1 MNLISRIKNKVV
13 YCRNFVYKYRE
24 SKQWKNDNDQIT
36 HVTYCAVGNTG
47 DTMLSQCV
55 RKVFEKY
62 LGSKKWK
69 IFPVTEEVTD
79 RSLTH
84 INQSKLLVIGGGG
97 LFIADTNKNS
107 ISGWQWPISKEQLNV
122 IKAPIIVFSVGYN
135 YFRGQEVPQLFKDN
149 LVALVQKSSFIGLR
163 NTGSVNAI
171 KELLPLEL
179 KGKIVYQ
186 PCTTTLISQIY
197 HIQHCPYNRTIA
209 FNIAFDRMDKRF
221 GDKKE
226 IILREIAKSA
236 KQIQNKNFD
245 IIYVAHMKDDLLFL
259 PFLKEA
265 DVRFVV
271 KDISNYLPQQT
282 IEFYRKIDVVIG
294 MRGHAQMI
302 PFGINCGII
311 TLGSHDKMR
320 WFLEDIGCVDL
331 YVELMRETEFISS
344 RIAQIFED
352 NYLGGNFDRTIS
364 RLKECQIKLM
374 KITNT
379 NMKIIKKIY
388 EQGERS

>member
-36 HVTYCAVGNTG
+36 HVTYCAVSNTG

-226 IILREIAKSA
+226 IISKE
-236 KQIQNKNFD
+236 
-245 IIYVAHMKDDLLFL
+245 IIYIFLTIFLYLL
-259 PFLKEA
+259 KC
-265 DVRFVV
+265 
-271 KDISNYLPQQT
+271 PQSL
-282 IEFYRKIDVVIG
+282 ILSALRAFC
-294 MRGHAQMI
+294 
-302 PFGINCGII
+302 FCGKP
-311 TLGSHDKMR
+311 H
-320 WFLEDIGCVDL
+320 
-331 YVELMRETEFISS
+331 
-344 RIAQIFED
+344 
-352 NYLGGNFDRTIS
+352 IS
-364 RLKECQIKLM
+364 RSIFLYFRYQAWLK
-374 KITNT
+374 
-379 NMKIIKKIY
+379 
-388 EQGERS
+388 SW